1 MHLLSLFINKK
12 VMQSPTPTLNVL
24 NLKYML
30 TINYRI
36 YL

>member
-1 MHLLSLFINKK
+1 MHLLSLFINNK

-30 TINYRI
+30 TLI
-36 YL
+36 YNTHL